1 MTITDVERVRGG
13 RDLTYLKEE
22 EILVEGFSRKG
33 VDVEIRD
40 LVKIYKIGRSIEVH
54 ALRGINVDIK
64 AGEAVCIMGPSG
76 SGKTTLLNIIGGV
89 DKPTGGQVIVGGVR
103 VHELDEDRLEK
114 YRLKTVG
121 YIFQAFNLVPMLT
134 ALENVEL
141 PMIPLRIHGSVRRK
155 RAEWLLKVVGL
166 GDKLYHK
173 PFELSGGEQQ
183 RVAIAVALANDP
195 PLILAD
201 EPTAELDIEN
211 AMKVIDLLIKLSKE
225 SGKTVIISTHD
236 PRIAIRADRIL
247 RMEDGVVKSEH
258 KPVELEEGI
267 SLTKLSSLADEVKAR
282 LAVTEKQLHELAV
295 KLSKGEISREQFDK
309 EYSRLKILI
318 EGYKE
323 ILASLG
329 H

>member
-1 MTITDVERVRGG
+1 M
-13 RDLTYLKEE
+13 TYLKEE
-22 EILVEGFSRKG
+22 EVLAEEFSRKG

-40 LVKIYKIGRSIEVH
+40 LVKIYKIGRTIEVH
-54 ALRGINVDIK
+54 ALRGINVNIK

-89 DKPTGGQVIVGGVR
+89 DKPTGGQVVVGGVR
-103 VHELDEDRLEK
+103 VHELDESRLEK

-141 PMIPLRIHGSVRRK
+141 PMIPLGIDGSTRRR
-155 RAEWLLKVVGL
+155 RAERLLKVVGL

-247 RMEDGVVKSEH
+247 RMEDGVIKSEH

-295 KLSKGEISREQFDK
+295 KLSRGEISREQFDK

>member
-1 MTITDVERVRGG
+1 M
-13 RDLTYLKEE
+13 TYLKEE
-22 EILVEGFSRKG
+22 EVLAEEFSRKG

-40 LVKIYKIGRSIEVH
+40 LVKIYKIGRTIEVH
-54 ALRGINVDIK
+54 ALRGINVNIK

-89 DKPTGGQVIVGGVR
+89 DKPTGGQVVVGGVR
-103 VHELDEDRLEK
+103 VHELDESRLEK

-141 PMIPLRIHGSVRRK
+141 PMIPLGIDGSTRRR
-155 RAEWLLKVVGL
+155 RAERLLKVVGL
-166 GDKLYHK
+166 GDKLYYK

-247 RMEDGVVKSEH
+247 RMEDGVIKSEH

-295 KLSKGEISREQFDK
+295 KLSRGEISREQFDK

>member
-1 MTITDVERVRGG
+1 M
-13 RDLTYLKEE
+13 TYLRRGELF
-22 EILVEGFSRKG
+22 IEGFSSKG
-33 VDVEIRD
+33 IDVEARD
-40 LVKIYKIGRSIEVH
+40 LVKIYKIGRTIEVH
-54 ALRGINVDIK
+54 ALRGVNINIK

-89 DKPTGGQVIVGGVR
+89 DKPTGGQVVVGGVR
-103 VHELDEDRLEK
+103 VHELDEDKLER

-141 PMIPLRIHGSVRRK
+141 PMIPLGIHGHSRRR
-155 RAEWLLKVVGL
+155 RAEWLLKAVGL

-211 AMKVIDLLIKLSKE
+211 AMRVIDLLIKLSKE
-225 SGKTVIISTHD
+225 SGKTVIVSTHD

-247 RMEDGVVKSEH
+247 RMEDGVIKSEH
-258 KPVELEEGI
+258 KPVELEEGA

-282 LAVTEKQLHELAV
+282 LAVAEKQLHELAV
-295 KLSKGEISREQFDK
+295 KLSRGEISGEHFDK
-309 EYSRLKILI
+309 EYLRLKILI

>member
-1 MTITDVERVRGG
+1 M
-13 RDLTYLKEE
+13 TYLKEE
-22 EILVEGFSRKG
+22 KVLAEEFSKG

-40 LVKIYKIGRSIEVH
+40 LVKIYKIGRTIEVH
-54 ALRGINVDIK
+54 ALRGINVNIK

-89 DKPTGGQVIVGGVR
+89 DKPTGGQVVVGGVR
-103 VHELDEDRLEK
+103 VHELDESRLEK

-141 PMIPLRIHGSVRRK
+141 PMIPLGIDGSTRRR
-155 RAEWLLKVVGL
+155 RAEQLLKVVGL

-247 RMEDGVVKSEH
+247 RMEDGVIKSEH

-295 KLSKGEISREQFDK
+295 KLSRGEISREQFDK

>member
-1 MTITDVERVRGG
+1 M
-13 RDLTYLKEE
+13 TYLKEE
-22 EILVEGFSRKG
+22 EVLAEEFSRKG

-40 LVKIYKIGRSIEVH
+40 LVKIYKIGRTIEVH
-54 ALRGINVDIK
+54 ALRGINVNIK

-89 DKPTGGQVIVGGVR
+89 DKPTGGQVVVGGVR
-103 VHELDEDRLEK
+103 VHELDESRLEK

-141 PMIPLRIHGSVRRK
+141 PMIPLGINGSTRRR
-155 RAEWLLKVVGL
+155 RAEQLLKVVGL

-247 RMEDGVVKSEH
+247 RMEDGVIKSEH

-295 KLSKGEISREQFDK
+295 KLSRGEISREQFDK

>member
-1 MTITDVERVRGG
+1 M
-13 RDLTYLKEE
+13 TYLKEE
-22 EILVEGFSRKG
+22 KVLAEEFSKG

-40 LVKIYKIGRSIEVH
+40 LVKIYKIGRTIEVH
-54 ALRGINVDIK
+54 ALRGINVNIK

-89 DKPTGGQVIVGGVR
+89 DKPTGGQVVVGGVR
-103 VHELDEDRLEK
+103 VHELDESRLEK

-141 PMIPLRIHGSVRRK
+141 PMIPLGINGSTRRR
-155 RAEWLLKVVGL
+155 RAEQLLKVVGL

-247 RMEDGVVKSEH
+247 RMEDGVIKSEH

-295 KLSKGEISREQFDK
+295 KLSRGEISREQFDK